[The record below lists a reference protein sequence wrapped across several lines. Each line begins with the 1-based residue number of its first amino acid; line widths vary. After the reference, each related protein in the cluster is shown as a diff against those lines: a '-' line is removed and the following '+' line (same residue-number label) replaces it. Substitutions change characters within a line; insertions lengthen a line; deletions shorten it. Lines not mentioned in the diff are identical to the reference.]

1 MQDTKQIA
9 RTATQEQETSEKV
22 KTDRC
27 SSVAYT
33 SSTTKLKPLP
43 KRPSSSK
50 VRTKRISI
58 SRKKI
63 IRYCFFFREREMTL
77 QLATTTTALNQGLS

>member
-1 MQDTKQIA
+1 MIFSKILNLFFFLQDTKQIA

-50 VRTKRISI
+50 VGM
-58 SRKKI
+58 KKFQFHEKNIYI
-63 IRYCFFFREREMTL
+63 IIVFYSCK
-77 QLATTTTALNQGLS
+77 

>member
-1 MQDTKQIA
+1 MIFSIILNFFFLQDTKQIA

-50 VRTKRISI
+50 VGMKKISI
-58 SRKKI
+58 SRKKYI
-63 IRYCFFFREREMTL
+63 YYNCFLFV
-77 QLATTTTALNQGLS
+77 

>member
-9 RTATQEQETSEKV
+9 RTATQEQDTSEKV

-50 VRTKRISI
+50 VGMKNFNFTK
-58 SRKKI
+58 KKYYNC
-63 IRYCFFFREREMTL
+63 IRVINNNKVIFFREREVR
-77 QLATTTTALNQGLS
+77 

>member
-9 RTATQEQETSEKV
+9 RTATQEQDTSEKV

-50 VRTKRISI
+50 VGM
-58 SRKKI
+58 KKFQFHEKK
-63 IRYCFFFREREMTL
+63 YYNCFLFV
-77 QLATTTTALNQGLS
+77 